1 MMEPSSGSPDGNVGE
16 LQSKLSTLEDG
27 HQTLL
32 KNYKLFESG
41 IQEEVNTQTSE
52 IEELQKRL
60 DLVEINLTQDVRRL
74 SLDHTEV
81 KTHNDRLVLEVEGT
95 KQKSNNLRQQ
105 ISKTKDAQKA
115 FEDQMKSVL
124 FKLKRQVDTIN
135 ETLDRYDERESELE
149 EFVQATQQHHQSLRL
164 DSNEMKDELEKLV
177 SDLASHHPPA
187 G

>member
-32 KNYKLFESG
+32 KNYRLFESG

-115 FEDQMKSVL
+115 FEEKITSVL
-124 FKLKRQVDTIN
+124 FQLKRQVDTIN

-149 EFVQATQQHHQSLRL
+149 EFVQATEERHNSLRM
-164 DSNEMKDELEKLV
+164 DSDEMKDQLKLIQNEL
-177 SDLASHHPPA
+177 SSPRP
-187 G
+187 